1 MDSCYLQGQK
11 LRNMKIRQILF
22 SALALTITASMQGQD
37 ITESKFGKGIL
48 NVVAKDS
55 SYSANFA
62 LRIQSL
68 FTSSWELPEGEGLEN
83 VESNF
88 LIRRARLKFGGFAYS
103 PRLTYKVELG
113 LSNRDIAGASE
124 FTSNA
129 PLYILDAVVKWNFH
143 ENFELWVGQ
152 TKLPGNRE
160 RLISSANLETVDR
173 SLLNS
178 RFNIDRDLGIQ
189 LHHYFDLG
197 NNFIVREA
205 VAISKG
211 EGRNVTTENLGGYQY
226 TGRLEV
232 LPFGDFQDYSG
243 ADFVRE
249 PSPKLAVGASYDF
262 NDDAVKT
269 RSNQGSYMI
278 TDYGFY
284 QTDVRTFF
292 LDAMFKYEG
301 ISVMAEYA
309 DRNSEDPFA
318 TNFDGTLTGDIVNFG
333 QGFNFQAGY
342 LFKNNYQIL
351 GRYTNIDLDDEV
363 TQLIENQ
370 YTLTLS
376 KYIAKHKLKIQTDI
390 SYNDLNTNFT
400 AELLYRLQFEFH
412 L

>member
-1 MDSCYLQGQK
+1 
-11 LRNMKIRQILF
+11 MKIRQIFF
-22 SALALTITASMQGQD
+22 SALALTLTASMQGQD

-55 SYSANFA
+55 SYSADFA

-83 VESNF
+83 GESNF

-103 PRLTYKVELG
+103 PKLTYKIELG
-113 LSNRDIAGASE
+113 LSNRDIDGASIY
-124 FTSNA
+124 TSNA
-129 PLYILDAVVKWNFH
+129 PLYILDAVVKWNFY

-160 RLISSANLETVDR
+160 RVISSANMETVDR

-178 RFNIDRDLGIQ
+178 RFNIDRDQGIQ
-189 LHHYFDLG
+189 LHHYFQLG
-197 NNFIVREA
+197 NEFIVREA

-211 EGRNVTTENLGGYQY
+211 EGRNVTTQNLGGYQY

-232 LPFGDFQDYSG
+232 LPFGDFEDYAG
-243 ADFVRE
+243 ADFARE
-249 PSPKLAVGASYDF
+249 PSPKLAIGASYDY

-284 QTDVRTFF
+284 QTDVSTFF
-292 LDAMFKYEG
+292 LDAMFKYKG
-301 ISVMAEYA
+301 ISVMAEYS
-309 DRNSEDPFA
+309 DRNSDEPFA
-318 TNFDGTLTGDIVNFG
+318 SNLNGDLTGDVVNIG
-333 QGFNFQAGY
+333 EGFNIQAGY
-342 LFKNNYQIL
+342 LFKNNYQLL
-351 GRYTNIDLDDEV
+351 GRYTNIDLDDEI
-363 TQLIENQ
+363 TQLFENQ

-376 KYIAKHKLKIQTDI
+376 KYIVKHKLKIQTDV

-400 AELLYRLQFEFH
+400 DELLYRLQFEIH

>member
-1 MDSCYLQGQK
+1 
-11 LRNMKIRQILF
+11 
-22 SALALTITASMQGQD
+22 MQGQD

-62 LRIQSL
+62 LRFQTL
-68 FTSSWELPEGEGLEN
+68 FTSSWETSKGEGLEN
-83 VESNF
+83 GKSNF
-88 LIRRARLKFGGFAYS
+88 LIRRARLKFGGFAYT
-103 PRLTYKVELG
+103 PRLTYKIELG
-113 LSNRDIAGASE
+113 LSNRDISGASQ
-124 FTSNA
+124 FTSNS
-129 PLYILDAVVKWNFH
+129 PLYILDAVAKWNFYD
-143 ENFELWVGQ
+143 NFELWVGQ

-160 RLISSANLETVDR
+160 RVISSANLETVDR
-173 SLLNS
+173 SILNS
-178 RFNIDRDLGIQ
+178 RFNIDRDLGMQ

-211 EGRNVTTENLGGYQY
+211 EGRNVTTTNLGGFQY

-232 LPFGDFQDYSG
+232 LPFGDFEDYSG
-243 ADFVRE
+243 ADFARE
-249 PSPKLAVGASYDF
+249 PLPKLAIGATYDY

-269 RSNQGSYMI
+269 RSNLGSYMV
-278 TDYGFY
+278 TDDGFY
-284 QTDVRTFF
+284 QTDISTFF

-309 DRNSEDPFA
+309 DRNSDEPFA
-318 TNFDGTLTGDIVNFG
+318 SNLDGTLTGDFVNIG
-333 QGFNFQAGY
+333 EGYNIQAGY
-342 LFKNNYQIL
+342 LFGNNYQIL

-370 YTLTLS
+370 YSLTLS
-376 KYIAKHKLKIQTDI
+376 KYIVKHKLKIQTDL
-390 SYNDLNTNFT
+390 SYKDLNTNFT
-400 AELLYRLQFEFH
+400 DELLYRLQFELH